1 MTKQPRSDICSL
13 SLSLESFTFL
23 GGRMEREA
31 LPGMEEDVNPL
42 EGSAFPLAQAQVGD
56 HLCIAGF
63 KGDAHTMQHLNH
75 LGFYPGAAVQ
85 VISRSLSG
93 SVIVT
98 MAGKRLGL
106 GRQTAQQVIVCKG

>member
-56 HLCIAGF
+56 HLCIAWLQGRRPYDATPEPF
-63 KGDAHTMQHLNH
+63 GILPWCSSAGD
-75 LGFYPGAAVQ
+75 
-85 VISRSLSG
+85 
-93 SVIVT
+93 
-98 MAGKRLGL
+98 
-106 GRQTAQQVIVCKG
+106 